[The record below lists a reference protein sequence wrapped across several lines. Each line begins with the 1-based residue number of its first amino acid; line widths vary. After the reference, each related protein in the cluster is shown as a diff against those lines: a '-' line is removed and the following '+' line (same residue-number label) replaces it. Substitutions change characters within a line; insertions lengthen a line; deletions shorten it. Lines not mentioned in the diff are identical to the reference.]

1 MSSPTLAAR
10 VLPPSLLVGGRARYL
25 IERNILVYRRSWIII
40 LSGFFEPVFYLFSL
54 GVGVGALVGDVD
66 LGNGRF
72 VTYAAFVAPAML
84 ASSAMN
90 GAIYEATLN
99 FFFKLRYARTY
110 EAILATPLSAGDV
123 AVGEIGWSLMR
134 GGIYS
139 AGFLVVMAVMGL
151 VPSVWG
157 ILALPASLVIG
168 LAFGAV
174 GMAASSFMKSWQD
187 FDLAQLV
194 ILPLFL
200 FSATFYPLSVYPPV
214 LQAIAHISP
223 LYHGVEL
230 IRSLT
235 LGHIGLDLLVHIG
248 VLVLL
253 GAVGVAI
260 TARRIGHV
268 LLK

>member
-1 MSSPTLAAR
+1 
-10 VLPPSLLVGGRARYL
+10 VPPSILTGGRARYL
-25 IERNILVYRRSWIII
+25 IERNLLVYRRSWIIL

-66 LGNGRF
+66 MGGGRL
-72 VTYAAFVAPAML
+72 VSYAAFVAPAML

-110 EAILATPLSAGDV
+110 EAVLATPLTAGDV
-123 AVGEIGWSLMR
+123 AVGEIGWSLAR

-139 AGFLVVMAVMGL
+139 AGFLVVMGLMGL
-151 VPSVWG
+151 VPSAWG
-157 ILALPASLVIG
+157 LLALPASLLIG
-168 LAFGAV
+168 LAFGAI

-187 FDLAQLV
+187 FDLVQLV
-194 ILPLFL
+194 VLPLFL
-200 FSATFYPLSVYPPV
+200 FSATFYPLSVYPPA
-214 LQAIAHISP
+214 LQAVAQVSP
-223 LYHGVEL
+223 LFHGVEL

-235 LGHIGLDLLVHIG
+235 LGDVGPQVLVHLA

-253 GAVGVAI
+253 GTVGVAI
-260 TARRIGHV
+260 TARRIGNV